1 MTSTGEAIGYD
12 TTLPRAMYKALIA
25 SGLKLPKYGTVM
37 VSVADGDKEEMLPLV
52 EKFYR
57 LGYNIEATA
66 GTGNFLKSH
75 GIRTRIRRRSDH
87 ERDEILDSI
96 RSGYVSYV
104 INTRPVTAGW
114 HDGDGMAIRR
124 CAIENGVTL
133 FTSLDTVRVL
143 LEVLEEITIGIST
156 IDKGRIC

>member
-1 MTSTGEAIGYD
+1 
-12 TTLPRAMYKALIA
+12 
-25 SGLKLPKYGTVM
+25 M

-143 LEVLEEITIGIST
+143 LEVLEEIAIGIST